1 MTVEM
6 VFKRFRLIH
15 KNLNLLREKIR
26 KLDDPDCFKLDNN
39 ITLSYDDARSIYD
52 NVSELLDIYNKL
64 INTEISVT
72 MPQRCKRAEFGVDD
86 WMVEDVCND

>member
-26 KLDDPDCFKLDNN
+26 KLDDPNCFKLDNN
-39 ITLSYDDARSIYD
+39 ITLSYEDARSIYD
-52 NVSELLDIYNKL
+52 NVSELWDIYNKL

-72 MPQRCKRAEFGVDD
+72 VP
-86 WMVEDVCND
+86 

>member
-72 MPQRCKRAEFGVDD
+72 MP
-86 WMVEDVCND
+86 

>member
-26 KLDDPDCFKLDNN
+26 KLDNPNCFKLDNN
-39 ITLSYDDARSIYD
+39 ITLSYEDARSIYD
-52 NVSELLDIYNKL
+52 NVSELWDIYNKL

-72 MPQRCKRAEFGVDD
+72 VP
-86 WMVEDVCND
+86 